1 MVVMIAFLVSML
13 QISICL
19 VYKLSADGLS
29 KCQVFRNMTAIVFEN
44 GYPKNYQAGNR
55 RLLRHHSV
63 VISDAFTGHNF
74 IVCGRRGCGVELC
87 ITAHG
92 LYIGFLLV
100 ASVVMYRIY
109 MKLIFRQDLMEAY
122 MEE

>member
-1 MVVMIAFLVSML
+1 MS
-13 QISICL
+13 
-19 VYKLSADGLS
+19 GLS
-29 KCQVFRNMTAIVFEN
+29 QYDGDRVFEN

-63 VISDAFTGHNF
+63 VISAAFTGHNF

-87 ITAHG
+87 ITAAR
-92 LYIGFLLV
+92 LVYRLLLV
-100 ASVVMYRIY
+100 AAVVMYRIY

>member
-1 MVVMIAFLVSML
+1 M
-13 QISICL
+13 
-19 VYKLSADGLS
+19 
-29 KCQVFRNMTAIVFEN
+29 
-44 GYPKNYQAGNR
+44 
-55 RLLRHHSV
+55 
-63 VISDAFTGHNF
+63 
-74 IVCGRRGCGVELC
+74 ELC